1 MNHRGCSRRHKEE
14 KGQPL
19 GERYLFWGVSLQ
31 WYNVEFASQGFLMPQ
46 ATIVKRSGNGTLHI
60 KANREWVD
68 EPMPTDL

>member
-1 MNHRGCSRRHKEE
+1 MQQKTQGRKGATARREISVLGCFSTMV
-14 KGQPL
+14 QYWVCL
-19 GERYLFWGVSLQ
+19 TGVS
-31 WYNVEFASQGFLMPQ
+31 